1 MDKPSDKKTKTAP
14 ALAELLQ
21 RSAEAS
27 SRPFVD
33 SAYYGDAEKWTPYW
47 WDGRLAFRRF
57 FDMLDLE
64 FVIELSSGYGRHAEY
79 SAKLCKHLVLMDV
92 IERNLKICRVRLG
105 GRFPSLEYAKNNGF
119 NFQPVGDGEA
129 SAIYCYDSMVHF
141 SADLVASYLADT
153 VRVLRPGGRALY
165 HHSNYPGPQLAHF
178 GQHPHARQCMTQ
190 ADFWRLARERGL
202 RVVESMVIPWGEAEA
217 LDCITLVERLV

>member
-1 MDKPSDKKTKTAP
+1 MAKPCPEPSES
-14 ALAELLQ
+14 LR

-27 SRPFVD
+27 SKPFVD
-33 SAYYGDAEKWTPYW
+33 STYYGEAEKWTPYW
-47 WDGRLAFRRF
+47 WDGRLAFRGF
-57 FDMLDLE
+57 FDRLDLE

-92 IERNLKICRVRLG
+92 IGRNLKICRVRLG
-105 GRFPSLEYAKNNGF
+105 ERFPHLAFVHNNGYD
-119 NFQPVGDGEA
+119 FQPVGDGTA

-141 SADLVASYLADT
+141 SADLVASYLTDT
-153 VRVLRPGGRALY
+153 LRVLRPGGRALY

-190 ADFWRLARERGL
+190 EAFCHLARERGL
-202 RVVESMVIPWGEAEA
+202 RVVENVIIPWGEVEA
-217 LDCITLVERLV
+217 LDCITMVERVV